1 MAQYVT
7 TVDAQTY
14 FEGKLHIPAWVEADE
29 DQRNRAL
36 REASTRIDQL
46 AFRGAKTSDLQDL
59 EWPRINTSYAD
70 DVIPQRVKN
79 ATCEV
84 AYALLEGVEP
94 DMDQESLAVSSEGYS
109 AARQTYARDGAPE
122 NIAAGIPSPLAWK
135 FLKPLLGDTR
145 GIQLS
150 RVS

>member
-7 TVDAQTY
+7 TIEAQSY
-14 FEGKLHIPAWVEADE
+14 FDGKLHIPAWVEADE

-36 REASTRIDQL
+36 REASKRIDQL
-46 AFRGAKTSDLQDL
+46 AFRGAKTDDAQDL

-70 DVIPQRVKN
+70 DMIPQRVKD

-84 AYALLEGVEP
+84 AYVLLDGVDP
-94 DMDQESLAVSSEGYS
+94 DLDQESLGVSSEGYS
-109 AARQTYARDGAPE
+109 AARTTYARDGAPE
-122 NIAAGIPSPLAWK
+122 HQAAGIPSALAWK
-135 FLKPLLGDTR
+135 YLRPLFGNVR
-145 GIQLS
+145 GIKLS